1 MAPNVHLVYGLQPS
15 FILCIMYEWK
25 FLVHNLNLLKFYHS
39 NEATNLTYLVDYM
52 ALLELL
58 EHWTQVEGAAKNEMM
73 LQ

>member
-1 MAPNVHLVYGLQPS
+1 
-15 FILCIMYEWK
+15 MYEWK

-39 NEATNLTYLVDYM
+39 NEAANLTYLVDYM